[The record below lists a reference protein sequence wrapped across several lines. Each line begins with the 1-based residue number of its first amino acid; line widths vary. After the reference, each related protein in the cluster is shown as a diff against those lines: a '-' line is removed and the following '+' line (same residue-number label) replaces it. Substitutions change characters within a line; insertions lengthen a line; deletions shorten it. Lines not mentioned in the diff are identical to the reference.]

1 MDGYVFVERHCKS
14 FPKFCPV
21 CEDMNLFARA
31 NTFGFQLIMHYEL
44 CIMNYKLGLHRGW
57 GEGIPPLTLLIT
69 NKTGH
74 GMDSLSN
81 EFMPW
86 PV

>member
-1 MDGYVFVERHCKS
+1 M
-14 FPKFCPV
+14 
-21 CEDMNLFARA
+21 
-31 NTFGFQLIMHYEL
+31 FGFQLIMHYEL

-69 NKTGH
+69 NKKGH